1 MSLNIVLKKHIV
13 ALLAYSSL
21 ACFFPLM
28 AEAQTPPDEKQE
40 QAPKSESKIDYV
52 FTEAPDDHVL
62 GDENAPIT
70 MIVYASVTCSHC
82 SNWFTNQ
89 WPVLKKEL
97 VGAGKIRFV
106 LRALPT
112 PPMQLSMAG
121 FMIAECASAED
132 YFDVIQYQMENQS
145 VFLEQAKIGKAREEY
160 DKVARLAGLKDEDA
174 VDACFADSTN
184 LAHIHKSG
192 ARATASDLKG
202 VPAFFINGD
211 PYKGD
216 QSADTL
222 IKLISKMNEKSLSKL
237 PNQK

>member
-1 MSLNIVLKKHIV
+1 MSPNIVLKKHILT
-13 ALLAYSSL
+13 LLAYSSL

-28 AEAQTPPDEKQE
+28 AGAQTPPDEKQE
-40 QAPKSESKIDYV
+40 RAPKSESKIDYV

-62 GDENAPIT
+62 GDEDAPIT

-97 VGAGKIRFV
+97 VGSGKIRFV

-112 PPMQLSMAG
+112 PPAELSTTG
-121 FMIAECASAED
+121 FIMAECAPEED

-145 VFLEQAKIGKAREEY
+145 IILEQAKIGKAREEY
-160 DKVARLAGLKDEDA
+160 NKVARLAGLQDDA
-174 VDACFADSTN
+174 AVKACFADAKN
-184 LAHIHKSG
+184 LESIHKSG
-192 ARATASDLKG
+192 ARASASDLNG

-222 IKLISKMNEKSLSKL
+222 IKLIMDMDKKGLSKI
-237 PNQK
+237 PSQK